1 MQIRCCELTSLP
13 DDKVALPLM
22 TDTFDALV
30 VATFGRHLL
39 VRNDE
44 GRELKARPFGRGLVI
59 VCGDY
64 VLCQDDAPNRE
75 THVLELRKR
84 RNALHRSNV
93 RGGSEPVV
101 ANLSQLLVVLA
112 PMPVP
117 DLFVLDRY
125 LAAAT
130 SSDIAATLIV
140 NKSELGVSDDLRKEL
155 EVYKSAGYD
164 WLTCSTR
171 TGDGMDA
178 LLEVCKG
185 SVTAL
190 VGQSGVGKS
199 SLISRLVPLARIVVG
214 ELVREE
220 EGRHTTTASR
230 LFDLPGAGSLIDSP
244 GVRDFAP
251 AIDCLDSGHLGFIE
265 VARLAPECRFADC
278 RHMREPGCAVIAAV
292 EAGTMHARRY
302 ESYRRLRRL
311 FEELTEARGPQDRG
325 RARRR

>member
-1 MQIRCCELTSLP
+1 
-13 DDKVALPLM
+13 M

-30 VATFGRHLL
+30 VATYGRHLL
-39 VRNDE
+39 VRNSA
-44 GRELKARPFGRGLVI
+44 GKELKARPFGRGLVT
-59 VCGDY
+59 VCGDQA
-64 VLCQDDAPNRE
+64 VCREDARNSE
-75 THVLELRKR
+75 IHVLELRPR
-84 RNALHRSNV
+84 RNALFRSNL
-93 RGGSEPVV
+93 RGGAEPVM

-117 DLFVLDRY
+117 DLFVIDRY

-130 SSDIAATLIV
+130 SGGIAATLIV
-140 NKSELGVSDDLRKEL
+140 NKCELGISAEL
-155 EVYKSAGYD
+155 GTELDTYKTAGYD
-164 WLTCSTR
+164 WLACSTR
-171 TGDGMDA
+171 NGDGMENVLA
-178 LLEVCKG
+178 
-185 SVTAL
+185 SAANSTTAL

-199 SLISRLVPLARIVVG
+199 SLIRRMIPEALNVEVG

-230 LFDLPGAGSLIDSP
+230 LFDLPAGGSLIDSP

-251 AIDCLDSGHLGFIE
+251 AIDRLDPTHLGFIE

-292 EAGTMHARRY
+292 GAGTMSARRY

-311 FEELTEARGPQDRG
+311 FEQLTEARGPQG
-325 RARRR
+325 KGSEKRR

>member
-1 MQIRCCELTSLP
+1 
-13 DDKVALPLM
+13 M

-30 VATFGRHLL
+30 TATYGRHLL
-39 VRNDE
+39 VRDAG
-44 GRELKARPFGRGLVI
+44 GREIKARPFGRALVI
-59 VCGDY
+59 VCGDNA
-64 VLCQDDAPNRE
+64 LCREDPRNSE
-75 THVLELRKR
+75 THVLELRPR
-84 RNALHRSNV
+84 RNALFRSNV
-93 RGGSEPVV
+93 RGGAEPVV

-130 SSDIAATLIV
+130 SGGIAATLIV
-140 NKSELGVSDDLRKEL
+140 NKSELGISAVLQNEL
-155 EVYKSAGYD
+155 KAYKSAGYD
-164 WLTCSTR
+164 WLACSTR
-171 TGDGMDA
+171 IGDGMD
-178 LLEVCKG
+178 EVLAACAG
-185 SVTAL
+185 SITAL

-199 SLISRLVPLARIVVG
+199 SLIRKLVPRAEIEIGDLI
-214 ELVREE
+214 REE

-230 LFDLPGAGSLIDSP
+230 LFDLPGGGSLIDSP

-251 AIDCLDSGHLGFIE
+251 AIDRLDSTHLGFIE

-292 EAGTMHARRY
+292 AAGSMNARRY

-311 FEELTEARGPQDRG
+311 FEELTEARGPQRG
-325 RARRR
+325 PQRRR